1 MKIVIFGRAK
11 REEREPAADDVFVD
25 VLQRLWQSKRH
36 NIRLL
41 EEWLGETADSEI
53 KAALPRQIVDERQH
67 LRLIGE
73 QIRTLGGRIN
83 PAAESEWLGYA
94 FNVAGRGSTDLNRLV
109 ALYRGA
115 KAYSVARCRRLSG
128 EVDKEL
134 EAVFVRIVL
143 DEERQIRWA
152 ELRIARL
159 SSRDTERDSNF
170 VLERV
175 HRALEAAW
183 ERPWRR
189 FTATTS
195 RRKIA

>member
-1 MKIVIFGRAK
+1 MFGRSK
-11 REEREPAADDVFVD
+11 RQEREPAADDAFVE
-25 VLQRLWQSKRH
+25 VLQRLWQTKRH

-41 EEWLGETADSEI
+41 EDWLEETADSEI
-53 KAALPRQIVDERQH
+53 KAALPRQIVEERQH

-73 QIRTLGGRIN
+73 QIRALSGKIDSTG
-83 PAAESEWLGYA
+83 ESEWLGYA
-94 FNVAGRGSTDLNRLV
+94 FNIAGRGSTDLNRLV

-115 KAYSVARCRRLSG
+115 KTYSVTRCRRLSG

-152 ELRIARL
+152 EMRIARL
-159 SSRDTERDSNF
+159 SSRDTERDANF

-175 HRALEAAW
+175 HRALESAW

-189 FTATTS
+189 FTMTTN
-195 RRKIA
+195 RRKVA

>member
-1 MKIVIFGRAK
+1 VIFGRPK
-11 REEREPAADDVFVD
+11 RVEREPAADDALVE
-25 VLQRLWQSKRH
+25 VLQRLWQTKRH

-41 EEWLGETADSEI
+41 EEWLEETADSEI
-53 KAALPRQIVDERQH
+53 RAALPRQIVDERQH

-73 QIRTLGGRIN
+73 RIRALGGRLN
-83 PAAESEWLGYA
+83 STSESEWLGYA
-94 FNVAGRGSTDLNRLV
+94 FNIAGRGSTDLNRLV

-115 KAYSVARCRRLSG
+115 KTYSVARCRRLSG

-134 EAVFVRIVL
+134 EAAFVRIVL

-170 VLERV
+170 LLERV
-175 HRALEAAW
+175 HRALESAW

-189 FTATTS
+189 FTTTTN

>member
-1 MKIVIFGRAK
+1 MIFGRAK
-11 REEREPAADDVFVD
+11 PQEREPAADDAFVD
-25 VLQRLWQSKRH
+25 VLQRLWQTKRH

-53 KAALPRQIVDERQH
+53 GAALPRQIVEERQH

-73 QIRTLGGRIN
+73 QIRALGGRIN
-83 PAAESEWLGYA
+83 PTGESEWLGYA

-115 KAYSVARCRRLSG
+115 KSYSVARCRRMSG
-128 EVDKEL
+128 KVDKEL
-134 EAVFVRIVL
+134 DAVLVRIVL

-159 SSRDTERDSNF
+159 SSRDMERDANF
-170 VLERV
+170 VRDRV
-175 HRALEAAW
+175 HRALESAW

-189 FTATTS
+189 FTVTTH